1 MPEIRWSVQ
10 ATDDV
15 AGVAEGM
22 RDAVGL
28 DAADPIALL
37 SESRVRPKC

>member
-10 ATDDV
+10 AADDV

-37 SESRVRPKC
+37 DSLQK